1 MFILETEMAE
11 PPDWHAADAAYQLHH
26 AGCGT
31 CVAAGK
37 NPALQ
42 RCAEGQEL
50 WDAYNQAGE
59 PPHFLRL
66 QRRQPTRKRA

>member
-1 MFILETEMAE
+1 MTT

-26 AGCGT
+26 AGCPI
-31 CVAAGK
+31 CQAAGK

-42 RCAEGQEL
+42 RCADGRAL
-50 WDAYNQAGE
+50 WDASNQAGE
-59 PPHFLRL
+59 PPHFLWL